1 MIGTFKSFVDGPFGD
16 PGDAANDQNPETLVL
31 ANGRREFRI
40 LRMACSRFLWIQ
52 QNAIRRALCDVFS
65 FRMIRKFQGAAPN
78 GDLQFFRADK
88 GNLRDGA
95 DIGCRTNEGVIGKNF
110 HGGSSGGGKNQAAGA
125 KVRLR
130 AIRKAVQSD
139 TAPAGQIEQRARA
152 TKLKKAPGLRR
163 EAVTVVDR
171 CACGNS
177 GGIEVSGGSLRHD
190 TKRRDSC
197 GARGQRNAHQ
207 EKRKGHS
214 KDAAAHT
221 RSKPPREVH
230 CQFRRCVRGC
240 AGTVL
245 QRLLAASPQTE
256 RDLSRSARRTEG
268 QAAAKHRAARSDRI
282 ISSRWRAV
290 RVFLHRPRLPAHSRR
305 NTLRNIA
312 VTLGIALVPLSAVA
326 QKPAPPAPAQVAR
339 EVRDY
344 RMANEERIVR
354 ELSEFLSIPNIASDT
369 PNIQRNAAH
378 LVEMLEARGI
388 ETHLLPIAG
397 RGPVVFGKLI
407 SPGAKRTVI
416 FYAHY
421 DGQPVDAAAWTDGK
435 PFEPALRD
443 AAIEAGGKR
452 IPFPENSAQNRAI
465 YNDNWRIYARSSSDD
480 KSPIVALL
488 AAIDA
493 LHAKKIP
500 LAVNLKVIFE
510 GEEEA
515 GSTNLQRTLEL
526 HKNLLEADLL
536 ITADGPVHQSGRP
549 LVFFGNRGDIGLDIT
564 VYGPVRALH
573 SGHYGN
579 WAPNPAMEL
588 SRLLASM
595 RDANGRVLIDG
606 YYDDVV
612 PLSAIEKEALSKMP
626 DNDAELEREL
636 GIAKPEGGGKK
647 LVELIHEPSLNVRGL
662 RSAYVGDGAQNV
674 VPEKAEAS
682 IDARL
687 VKGEDPH
694 KKYQQIVGFIRKQ
707 GFYVIDHE
715 PTMDERREHAR
726 IAKIVDEGGYRASRT
741 AMDLPVSKAL
751 VQVVQDA
758 TGGNAVIA
766 PTLGGSVPMYIFE
779 DLGLPWIG
787 VPIVNYDNH
796 QHSSDENLRLGQFWR
811 GIEEYGA
818 ILADLNW

>member
-1 MIGTFKSFVDGPFGD
+1 M
-16 PGDAANDQNPETLVL
+16 
-31 ANGRREFRI
+31 
-40 LRMACSRFLWIQ
+40 
-52 QNAIRRALCDVFS
+52 
-65 FRMIRKFQGAAPN
+65 
-78 GDLQFFRADK
+78 
-88 GNLRDGA
+88 
-95 DIGCRTNEGVIGKNF
+95 
-110 HGGSSGGGKNQAAGA
+110 
-125 KVRLR
+125 
-130 AIRKAVQSD
+130 
-139 TAPAGQIEQRARA
+139 
-152 TKLKKAPGLRR
+152 
-163 EAVTVVDR
+163 
-171 CACGNS
+171 
-177 GGIEVSGGSLRHD
+177 
-190 TKRRDSC
+190 
-197 GARGQRNAHQ
+197 
-207 EKRKGHS
+207 
-214 KDAAAHT
+214 
-221 RSKPPREVH
+221 
-230 CQFRRCVRGC
+230 
-240 AGTVL
+240 
-245 QRLLAASPQTE
+245 
-256 RDLSRSARRTEG
+256 
-268 QAAAKHRAARSDRI
+268 
-282 ISSRWRAV
+282 
-290 RVFLHRPRLPAHSRR
+290 
-305 NTLRNIA
+305 RNIA

-443 AAIEAGGKR
+443 AAIETGGKR
-452 IPFPENSAQNRAI
+452 IPFPASSGQRGAA
-465 YNDNWRIYARSSSDD
+465 YSDDWRIYARSASDD

-488 AAIDA
+488 AALDA
-493 LHAKKIP
+493 LRAKKIP

-526 HKNLLEADLL
+526 HKNLLGADLL

-549 LVFFGNRGDIGLDIT
+549 LVFFGNRGDIGVGVT

-595 RDANGRVLIDG
+595 KDADGRVLIEG
-606 YYDDVV
+606 YCDDVA
-612 PLSAIEKEALSKMP
+612 PLGDVEKKALAEMP
-626 DNDAELEREL
+626 VNDADLRREL

-647 LVELIHEPSLNVRGL
+647 LVELLMQPSLNIRGL
-662 RSAYVGDGAQNV
+662 RSAYVGEQAQNV
-674 VPEKAEAS
+674 VPEKAETS
-682 IDARL
+682 LEARL
-687 VKGEDPH
+687 VKGEDP
-694 KKYQQIVGFIRKQ
+694 KRKFEQIAAFIAKQ
-707 GFYVIDHE
+707 GFYVLDRE
-715 PTMDERREHAR
+715 PTMEERRAHAR
-726 IAKIVDEGGYRASRT
+726 IAKVVYEGGYRASRT
-741 AMDLPVSKAL
+741 PMDLPVSKA
-751 VQVVQDA
+751 VVEVVKAA
-758 TGGNAVIA
+758 TGNDAVIM
-766 PTLGGSVPMYIFE
+766 PSTGGSVPMYIFD
-779 DLGLPWIG
+779 DLGLVWIG

-796 QHSSDENLRLGQFWR
+796 QHSSDENLRLGHFWR
-811 GIEEYGA
+811 GMEIYGE